1 MKQTPPLSSY
11 KPCWEEADGTTRERP
26 PDKVSDPRGTGAGSP
41 QTLTTAYAAV
51 SVHAHANGG
60 LWDWRQQSRGS
71 PTTIPKRASE
81 PLCHSRCLSCAPS
94 KLVFHSFLQG
104 AGTSEELEASCT
116 VQPLHKVR
124 TERGTARRFHFT
136 LEKISLLSPSKWE
149 EQPAPCLAKSSSHLG
164 GAFSTLSKGW
174 KSRSSLQ
181 YDLAFSSH
189 PVAQVRLHPC
199 LNGDALT
206 HMRTHSFQKSPGTWW
221 CCYNTGSPRTISLFS
236 GLQHWHHGRCRHLA
250 PAAGAPV
257 LF

>member
-1 MKQTPPLSSY
+1 M
-11 KPCWEEADGTTRERP
+11 
-26 PDKVSDPRGTGAGSP
+26 GAGSP

-51 SVHAHANGG
+51 SIHAHANGCG
-60 LWDWRQQSRGS
+60 TGDSNPEAL
-71 PTTIPKRASE
+71 PPPLPKE
-81 PLCHSRCLSCAPS
+81 PLNPLCHSRCLSCAPS
-94 KLVFHSFLQG
+94 NLVFHSFLQG

-136 LEKISLLSPSKWE
+136 LEKISLVSPSKWE

-181 YDLAFSSH
+181 YDLAFASH

-199 LNGDALT
+199 LNRDALTHMT

-236 GLQHWHHGRCRHLA
+236 GLQHWHHGRCRHPA

-257 LF
+257 LV